1 MATVKHIKV
10 RNTNYTSAIQYLKYQ
25 HNEFTNKPIYDE
37 LGKMLIRD
45 DYLIDGINCS
55 PDTFGRECLET
66 NRSFGKNNTYDEVK
80 AHHYIISFDPDDR
93 DQNGLTM
100 GKAQDIGIEI
110 AKKIFP
116 GYQTI
121 VCTHPDGH
129 NGAGNIHCH
138 IVINSIRKLSVDKH
152 PFSER
157 DYDFVAGAKHR
168 STDIFTNYLK
178 QTVMDICNR
187 ENLYQID
194 LLSPAKVRITDKE
207 YWAQRKG
214 QVALDKENAELAAN
228 GITSTQTKFET
239 EKGFLRTAITTVM
252 KDSHS
257 LDEFQKKLLALY
269 GIEVHE
275 SRGRFSYLTPDR
287 NKPITGR
294 KLGTDFEKQFIEIYI
309 QQSVEKAVV
318 LPEIGLDRFIGKVK
332 SDEQIKSSSRNAYQE
347 RQSFNENLLTKSQ
360 TIAFMQENG
369 LKTIEDIQKIK
380 QATEDDVYLKQKAV
394 KDVEAQINKLK
405 KQKRVTG
412 QYFATK
418 KIYQQFLKSKNKEKF
433 RQEHDSDLRI
443 YESSRKILNE
453 EFGGQDLM
461 QIKQIDAEITRL
473 EQQIKPPLLEDLS
486 IARKF
491 RYKIQIHESNFME
504 IQKENSLG
512 KDNQTIR

>member
-1 MATVKHIKV
+1 MATVKHI
-10 RNTNYTSAIQYLKYQ
+10 NIHNSNYNAAVQYLTYQ
-25 HNEFTNKPIYDE
+25 HNELTKKPILDE
-37 LGKMLIRD
+37 NGKMIQREY
-45 DYLIDGINCS
+45 YLIDGINCS
-55 PDTFGRECLET
+55 SDTYGRECAAT
-66 NRSFGKNNTYDEVK
+66 NRAFGKNTGFNEVK
-80 AHHYIISFDPDDR
+80 AHHYIVSFDPDDKIE
-93 DQNGLTM
+93 NGLTM
-100 GKAQDIGIEI
+100 EHAHELCLKLAEEC
-110 AKKIFP
+110 FP
-116 GYQTI
+116 GHQVI

-129 NGAGNIHCH
+129 NGIGNIHSH
-138 IVINSIRKLSVDKH
+138 IVLNSIRKLNIDEQKFTERAADLLAGNKH
-152 PFSER
+152 HCSEGFMK
-157 DYDFVAGAKHR
+157 YF
-168 STDIFTNYLK
+168 K
-178 QTVMDICNR
+178 QEVMDLCER

-194 LLSPAKVRITDKE
+194 LLSHAKVRITDKE

-214 QVALDKENAELAAN
+214 QATLDKENAELTAN
-228 GITSTQTKFET
+228 GITPTQTKFET
-239 EKGFLRTAITTVM
+239 KKGFLRAAISTVM

-257 LDEFQKKLLALY
+257 LDEFQKKLIALY

-309 QQSVEKAVV
+309 RKSVEKAVD
-318 LPEIGLDRFIGKVK
+318 LPEIGIDRFIGKVK
-332 SDEQIKSSSRNAYQE
+332 SEEQIKSSSHNTYQE

-369 LKTIEDIQKIK
+369 LKSIEDIQKIK
-380 QATEDDVYLKQKAV
+380 QATEDDVYLKQKVV
-394 KDVEAQINKLK
+394 KDVETRINKLK

-412 QYFATK
+412 QYFATR
-418 KIYQQFLKSKNKEKF
+418 KIYQQYLKSKNKQKF
-433 RQEHDSDLRI
+433 RQKYDSDLRI

-461 QIKQIDAEITRL
+461 QIKQIDDEIIRL
-473 EQQIKPPLLEDLS
+473 EQQVKPPLLEDLS